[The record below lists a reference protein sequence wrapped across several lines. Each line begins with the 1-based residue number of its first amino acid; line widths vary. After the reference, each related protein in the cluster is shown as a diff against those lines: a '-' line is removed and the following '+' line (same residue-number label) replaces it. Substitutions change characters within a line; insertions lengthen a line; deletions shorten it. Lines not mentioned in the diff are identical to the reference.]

1 MKEKTT
7 RRLHNMYISGICI
20 ILLGF
25 WTVIKTYMGV
35 FFAQDDLFNL
45 EDYVTDDVDI
55 SLAVHILFIMLAI
68 LCLFIFLWHLY
79 IGSNSMRIAR
89 GKKHGRLFIP
99 FTIMFLILTIIS
111 FASYG
116 SQFDSDTNL
125 DTVIVSIFVDISMVM
140 LLADI
145 LISFFVLKKQ
155 DSKIK
160 Q

>member
-1 MKEKTT
+1 M
-7 RRLHNMYISGICI
+7 
-20 ILLGF
+20 
-25 WTVIKTYMGV
+25 
-35 FFAQDDLFNL
+35 
-45 EDYVTDDVDI
+45 TDDVDI

-145 LISFFVLKKQ
+145 LISYFVLKKQ